1 MEATVDCN
9 EALCLLELVPDLKQ
23 CKQQGRVT
31 RETIELDPGGRSAL
45 VMCDGRINLID
56 MRAVPHS
63 VGVSFSMSGE
73 AALVSSNPHLLACR
87 TFVEADGG
95 ATKLQVFNIQTKT
108 KLAELRLAGAVLFWK
123 WTDPATLTLCL
134 TGTAT
139 DGAADHARVCS
150 VTIESS
156 FTQSANPEATQL
168 FDVDARIARGL
179 RTNEV
184 RVWNYTQDREGS
196 FMFLMAIART
206 AQGKL
211 SGLLQ
216 CVQRRRRDGGGEYV
230 TNLLLDGFTVCMLNV
245 LDPESHGL
253 QSPKQAACVTK
264 KVKIMCYAQQQQLTL
279 LVIGPEKQ
287 PPAIRHPLT
296 LGASDFP
303 FAIFHNFSADVSTCP
318 SSPTASGTVAAEN
331 AIVVVS
337 KEGRVF
343 FFTVAQAK
351 LQLRKSLMCA
361 PRGVSLTKAAPCR
374 PPAPVG
380 SQPGQRTAVV
390 SFYALFS
397 DLKLY
402 VVCAYMEGSL
412 EATPAAGGHSFL
424 EPNALAGSTG
434 EEQQERMHQQ
444 WVTFTEDKGMRAAA
458 FPPPP
463 QQQQQQQQQ
472 LPLVVQP
479 QPQVLQIQPPAVPQ
493 PQVQPPA
500 QVLQIQ
506 APPAVPQAQP
516 QAQPPAQV
524 LQIQAPPAVPPPPG
538 AAAAHGPRKR
548 YSILDTLGRG
558 GQGCVYLV
566 SLAPSR
572 GSLTGSRQPAPVQAA
587 LKKIHCKNLAE
598 ANFALEEVKAL
609 YNNCGHNGVVGIVDF
624 FLEEGV
630 GRPGTGS
637 LTVCIACEYCK
648 HGEVG
653 SFMLQQGVRCSD
665 PVFVGWCKQL
675 ASALVFM
682 HANGYIHRDLKPANV
697 LVTGKMEVK
706 LADFGLARLDTRAD
720 TCCGTQMFLA
730 PEIIAQKPYTAA
742 VDMWSFGCLVYHLV
756 CKKNTALNY
765 AVHTTPNLPAVIR
778 ADMEARNAPPCVID
792 VVLRL
797 IVVEPEMRPT
807 AEQVL
812 RMLQKE

>member
-31 RETIELDPGGRSAL
+31 RETIELDPGGRSVL
-45 VMCDGRINLID
+45 VMCDGKISLID
-56 MRAVPHS
+56 MRAAPHS

-87 TFVEADGG
+87 TFIEADGG
-95 ATKLQVFNIQTKT
+95 ETKLQVFNIQTKT

-139 DGAADHARVCS
+139 DGAANHARVCS
-150 VTIESS
+150 VTIDSS
-156 FTQSANPEATQL
+156 STQSANPECTQL
-168 FDVDARIARGL
+168 FDVDATIARGL
-179 RTNEV
+179 RTNAV
-184 RVWNYTQDREGS
+184 RVWNYTQDREGA

-216 CVQRRRRDGGGEYV
+216 CVQRRRRNGGGEYLSTV
-230 TNLLLDGFTVCMLNV
+230 LLDGFTVCMLNV
-245 LDPESHGL
+245 LDTEPHGL
-253 QSPKQAACVTK
+253 QSPKAATCVSK
-264 KVKIMCYAQQQQLTL
+264 AKVMCYAEQEYLTL
-279 LVIGPEKQ
+279 IVIGLPNQ
-287 PPAIRHPLT
+287 PPSIRHPLT

-303 FAIFHNFSADVSTCP
+303 FAIFHNFSADASYCP
-318 SSPTASGTVAAEN
+318 SSPTVSGTAAAEN

-351 LQLRKSLMCA
+351 LQLRKTLMCA
-361 PRGVSLTKAAPCR
+361 PRGVSLTKAAPCK
-374 PPAPVG
+374 PPAPAG

-402 VVCAYMEGSL
+402 IVCAYMGGSL
-412 EATPAAGGHSFL
+412 EATPAAGRHSFL
-424 EPNALAGSTG
+424 EPNALAGSSG

-444 WVTFTEDKGMRAAA
+444 WVTFTEDKGMPAAA
-458 FPPPP
+458 FPPPPPP

-472 LPLVVQP
+472 LPAPVVQP
-479 QPQVLQIQPPAVPQ
+479 QPQAQLQL
-493 PQVQPPA
+493 PA
-500 QVLQIQ
+500 QVPQIQ
-506 APPAVPQAQP
+506 APPAVR
-516 QAQPPAQV
+516 
-524 LQIQAPPAVPPPPG
+524 PPPG
-538 AAAAHGPRKR
+538 AAAALPRGPRER

-665 PVFVGWCKQL
+665 PVFVGWCRQL

-742 VDMWSFGCLVYHLV
+742 VDMYVSFTPSSASLGIWKTVSSPQQQQQQ
-756 CKKNTALNY
+756 
-765 AVHTTPNLPAVIR
+765 HTTGGLLGVSFTISC
-778 ADMEARNAPPCVID
+778 ARKTQ
-792 VVLRL
+792 R
-797 IVVEPEMRPT
+797 
-807 AEQVL
+807 
-812 RMLQKE
+812 